1 MVHDLTS
8 DPVFKYLTVFVENGS
23 GICVLAKAPL
33 TSKKVFIFKTY
44 ENSL

>member
-8 DPVFKYLTVFVENGS
+8 DPVLYLTVFVENGS
-23 GICVLAKAPL
+23 GICVSAKAPL